1 MKRMNKQV
9 YVAVLMAL
17 TTMSINSYAADV
29 TMNNNEEEVTI
40 NVTANRTALLD
51 LDTPV
56 STSVITQ
63 EDIQNSGAKTAF
75 DAVANIPGVT
85 INSFSASGADFGGM
99 DSRTNI
105 RGLDR
110 GALVLVNGVP
120 MNLNGKSGIGSIPT
134 SAIERIEVVK
144 GAASTLYGAVK
155 RGRFCYSSRGQS
167 RG

>member
-1 MKRMNKQV
+1 MNKRI
-9 YVAVLMAL
+9 YAATMMAL
-17 TTMSINSYAADV
+17 LSISINGYA
-29 TMNNNEEEVTI
+29 EEVTSNQNQEPSNVI
-40 NVTANRTALLD
+40 NITANRTALLD

-75 DAVANIPGVT
+75 DAVSNVPGVT

-120 MNLNGKSGIGSIPT
+120 MNLNGKSGIGAIPT
-134 SAIERIEVVK
+134 SAI
-144 GAASTLYGAVK
+144 
-155 RGRFCYSSRGQS
+155 
-167 RG
+167 

>member
-75 DAVANIPGVT
+75 DAVANVLAQI
-85 INSFSASGADFGGM
+85 
-99 DSRTNI
+99 
-105 RGLDR
+105 
-110 GALVLVNGVP
+110 LVAWIAV
-120 MNLNGKSGIGSIPT
+120 
-134 SAIERIEVVK
+134 RIFV
-144 GAASTLYGAVK
+144 ASTAVHL
-155 RGRFCYSSRGQS
+155 FL
-167 RG
+167 

>member
-1 MKRMNKQV
+1 MNK
-9 YVAVLMAL
+9 YV
-17 TTMSINSYAADV
+17 YAATMIGLFSVTTNGYTVDV
-29 TMNNNEEEVTI
+29 TTNQSQEAANII
-40 NVTANRTALLD
+40 NITANRTALLD

-75 DAVANIPGVT
+75 DAVANVPGVT

-144 GAASTLYGAVK
+144 GRPLPYMAQKL
-155 RGRFCYSSRGQS
+155 
-167 RG
+167 